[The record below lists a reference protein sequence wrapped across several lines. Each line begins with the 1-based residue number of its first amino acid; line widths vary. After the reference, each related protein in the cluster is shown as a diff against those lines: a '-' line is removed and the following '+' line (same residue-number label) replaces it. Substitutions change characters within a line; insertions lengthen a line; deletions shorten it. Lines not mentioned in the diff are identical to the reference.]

1 MIVTQT
7 VEPPLRSQSS
17 APPPS
22 RSQSGVAAD
31 MRKKE
36 DEIMAI
42 IDVSRERAHILLKA
56 NHWRVDDA
64 ISASFEAPQE
74 DPPSA
79 DTACLVCYGDDGDTT
94 LSCGHRVC
102 ADCLAS
108 FLSSKLRPSDNSTP
122 TAPPYTCTQL
132 NGGECAGTLSTD
144 ELSSKCGDADRAL
157 LEQLIHQSN
166 AATNDYVKCP
176 AAGCALYAAPAR
188 PGAAIAVCECGTTF
202 CALCRSADAH
212 LPVTC
217 VHAKHFAKLN
227 EFMEAASAVAAATA
241 AAPAPEAA
249 TSSLTA
255 LLGQDPAVDA
265 RPSEEQQQQAE
276 QASRAAFAAKEDN
289 DPLLRQ
295 RVLLG
300 PRGIEEREGRPQAL
314 VRVGQP
320 VVGGEW

>member
-166 AATNDYVKCP
+166 AATND
-176 AAGCALYAAPAR
+176 L
-188 PGAAIAVCECGTTF
+188 
-202 CALCRSADAH
+202 
-212 LPVTC
+212 
-217 VHAKHFAKLN
+217 
-227 EFMEAASAVAAATA
+227 
-241 AAPAPEAA
+241 
-249 TSSLTA
+249 SL
-255 LLGQDPAVDA
+255 
-265 RPSEEQQQQAE
+265 
-276 QASRAAFAAKEDN
+276 
-289 DPLLRQ
+289 
-295 RVLLG
+295 
-300 PRGIEEREGRPQAL
+300 IHI
-314 VRVGQP
+314 
-320 VVGGEW
+320 

>member
-1 MIVTQT
+1 
-7 VEPPLRSQSS
+7 
-17 APPPS
+17 
-22 RSQSGVAAD
+22 
-31 MRKKE
+31 
-36 DEIMAI
+36 MAI

-94 LSCGHRVC
+94 LSCGHKVC

-255 LLGQDPAVDA
+255 PRPRPGRRRSRARSSSSRPSKRAA
-265 RPSEEQQQQAE
+265 RPSPPRKTTTRCC
-276 QASRAAFAAKEDN
+276 ASCAPRSPAPWGRPSRGRTLERAAS
-289 DPLLRQ
+289 
-295 RVLLG
+295 LG
-300 PRGIEEREGRPQAL
+300 R
-314 VRVGQP
+314 
-320 VVGGEW
+320 